1 MHNLHIFRNQT
12 YKLDKI
18 QPLENGTLVTFI
30 NNGLF
35 AMVEQLNNF
44 ACYVESR
51 LVTLN
56 RQIDTC
62 YSNLVILEMKLNS
75 INIPDDKVTTSQAP
89 PNATTSSQAEAS
101 VSASQTDTSVT
112 KPSPVSETAAN
123 DQLETKDNNEGG
135 ETPTNEEADHI
146 EAAQEDHS
154 EELEKYRKMLK
165 LGVHEGAVRQKMLLE
180 GVDPARL
187 KL

>member
-89 PNATTSSQAEAS
+89 PNATTSM
-101 VSASQTDTSVT
+101 
-112 KPSPVSETAAN
+112 SETAAN
-123 DQLETKDNNEGG
+123 DQLKTKGDIEGG

>member
-12 YKLDKI
+12 YPLDKVP
-18 QPLENGTLVTFI
+18 PLENGTLVTFI

-44 ACYVESR
+44 ASYVESR
-51 LVTLN
+51 MITLN
-56 RQIDTC
+56 RQIETC

-75 INIPDDKVTTSQAP
+75 INIPGDNQNVPVND
-89 PNATTSSQAEAS
+89 TSSQAKVEAS
-101 VSASQTDTSVT
+101 EGV
-112 KPSPVSETAAN
+112 PVSQINDSTATKSFVN
-123 DQLETKDNNEGG
+123 EQSTVNQLETEVDNKGG
-135 ETPTNEEADHI
+135 ETPTNEEENVESDN
-146 EAAQEDHS
+146 S

-165 LGVHEGAVRQKMLLE
+165 LGVHGGAVRQKMLLE

-187 KL
+187 NL